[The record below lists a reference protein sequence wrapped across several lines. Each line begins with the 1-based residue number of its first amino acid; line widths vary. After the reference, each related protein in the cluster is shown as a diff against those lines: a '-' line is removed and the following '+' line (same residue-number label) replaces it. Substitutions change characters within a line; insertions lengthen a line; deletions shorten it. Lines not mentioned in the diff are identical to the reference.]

1 MRRQDAAKD
10 TECGLSLAETLMT
23 FPGTVEMRLVLK
35 PAGNNQAV
43 PQLLQLL
50 DAVSGVK
57 VTLHPFTTL
66 AQ

>member
-1 MRRQDAAKD
+1 
-10 TECGLSLAETLMT
+10 MT
-23 FPGTVEMRLVLK
+23 FPGTVDMCVVFK
-35 PAGNNQAV
+35 PAGNKHAL

-66 AQ
+66 AR